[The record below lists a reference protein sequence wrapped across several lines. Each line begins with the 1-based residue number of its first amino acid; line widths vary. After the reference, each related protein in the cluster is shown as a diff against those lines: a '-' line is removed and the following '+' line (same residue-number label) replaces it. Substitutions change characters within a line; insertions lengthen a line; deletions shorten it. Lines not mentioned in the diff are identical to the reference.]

1 MYLRSCTLCF
11 LILIVTCCN
20 GNFTEYV
27 GVTSEL
33 VSVENLMF
41 VGQDT
46 SYVSSKVNI
55 NKIFD
60 EILPKIRDFLIK
72 NGLEP
77 INLPNYT
84 ENILINGKIDL
95 RNGFLHYMTDVKRSK
110 NVMLQYRY
118 KHIFLEIPLRWQ
130 LLDFNY
136 NYDFTYLF
144 IKKRGEAYGRVE
156 DADFIVTLEIDLNKF
171 QVILQEIKIHR
182 IEVHSGYPKVL
193 YRKEKHNVTMILS
206 HRRKIR
212 NFVLENSILR
222 HFDIWLKRVEEVEE
236 ENEDEDE
243 EEEDEEE
250 KMKKKKK

>member
-33 VSVENLMF
+33 VSVENPMF

-182 IEVHSGYPKVL
+182 IESFRLKIHTNKLDPL
-193 YRKEKHNVTMILS
+193 MNILS
-206 HRRKIR
+206 QAMTRIFQNCIIK
-212 NFVLENSILR
+212 LL
-222 HFDIWLKRVEEVEE
+222 
-236 ENEDEDE
+236 
-243 EEEDEEE
+243 EE
-250 KMKKKKK
+250 KSIEIIQPFINEMNRSKKNYADSPGLVSIK

>member
-33 VSVENLMF
+33 VSVENPMF

-60 EILPKIRDFLIK
+60 EILPKIREFLIK
-72 NGLEP
+72 SGLEP

-84 ENILINGKIDL
+84 EKILINGKIDL

-118 KHIFLEIPLRWQ
+118 KHIFLDIPLRWQ
-130 LLDFNY
+130 LLGFNY

-182 IEVHSGYPKVL
+182 IE
-193 YRKEKHNVTMILS
+193 
-206 HRRKIR
+206 
-212 NFVLENSILR
+212 
-222 HFDIWLKRVEEVEE
+222 
-236 ENEDEDE
+236 
-243 EEEDEEE
+243 
-250 KMKKKKK
+250 